1 MKLGG
6 CFPSGHMPAALCQ
19 AFLQVSIVPEA
30 KKYLQ
35 KVPPQQALFL
45 DSPSPALLQVSQLAS
60 QSQGL
65 PPMSPPLCGL
75 RAFLSMAQVQTL
87 SLWLTTVPHPCSE
100 PEC

>member
-1 MKLGG
+1 MTFGG
-6 CFPSGHMPAALCQ
+6 CSPSGHMPAALSQ
-19 AFLQVSIVPEA
+19 AFLQISIVPEA
-30 KKYLQ
+30 SLQ

-75 RAFLSMAQVQTL
+75 RAFLSMAQVQPL
-87 SLWLTTVPHPCSE
+87 SLWLTTVPHPCPE